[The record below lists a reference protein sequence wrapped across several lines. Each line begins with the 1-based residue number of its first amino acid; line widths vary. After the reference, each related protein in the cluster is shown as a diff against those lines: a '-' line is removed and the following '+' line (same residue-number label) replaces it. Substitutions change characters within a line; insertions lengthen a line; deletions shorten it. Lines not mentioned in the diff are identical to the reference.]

1 MKVIML
7 SIACREEG
15 TVWIVKKQHDVPC
28 LLLLFCSSFNSLP
41 SDLWCDKV
49 AKLFFFQRTNFCLCV
64 SLETGFFIASFC
76 QEGVQEL

>member
-28 LLLLFCSSFNSLP
+28 LLLLSGSSFNSPP
-41 SDLWCDKV
+41 SDLWCDKE
-49 AKLFFFQRTNFCLCV
+49 ATFFF
-64 SLETGFFIASFC
+64 FFFFSKD
-76 QEGVQEL
+76 

>member
-28 LLLLFCSSFNSLP
+28 LLVLFCSSFNSPP
-41 SDLWCDKV
+41 SDLWCDKK
-49 AKLFFFQRTNFCLCV
+49 AKPFFPQE
-64 SLETGFFIASFC
+64 SLS
-76 QEGVQEL
+76 QY